1 MTHAPPLPELT
12 LPQLTPLA
20 DVARLLRIPPRRLAD
35 RARARQFTHV
45 RIGRE
50 RYVTAE
56 QLAELIKTYT
66 VSQQSPETSARE
78 KALEETRK
86 RVSRSRSRRPA

>member
-1 MTHAPPLPELT
+1 MT

-20 DVARLLRIPPRRLAD
+20 DVARLLKIPPRRISD
-35 RARARQFTHV
+35 RARARQFAHI

-56 QLAELIKTYT
+56 QLTDLLKTYEVAPVT
-66 VSQQSPETSARE
+66 AKSDRE
-78 KALEETRK
+78 KALDETRE
-86 RVSRSRSRRPA
+86 RLARSQSRRKAA